1 MPLTVKSNV
10 IDTGPAV
17 APARRTYLANYLG
30 LVPYKSALIL
40 QQRLVTARSQGI
52 IPDIVLLLQH
62 PPVFT
67 VGRFRGEQDII
78 VPQQTLTQKGIDV
91 VSTTRGGS
99 VTYHGPGQLIGY
111 PILDLKAHGIGIR
124 QYIGKL
130 EQAAIGLLSTLGI
143 TGHRRTP
150 YPGSVWVDDSKICSI
165 GIHVSHHITMHG
177 IALNV
182 NTDLRYFDY
191 INPCGIRG
199 NVMTSIS
206 QVLGYPVE
214 PEAITDAFLD
224 SFSETFGLKHEIGFK
239 QCLDILDAPSG

>member
-1 MPLTVKSNV
+1 
-10 IDTGPAV
+10 
-17 APARRTYLANYLG
+17 
-30 LVPYKSALIL
+30 
-40 QQRLVTARSQGI
+40 
-52 IPDIVLLLQH
+52 
-62 PPVFT
+62 
-67 VGRFRGEQDII
+67 
-78 VPQQTLTQKGIDV
+78 
-91 VSTTRGGS
+91 
-99 VTYHGPGQLIGY
+99 
-111 PILDLKAHGIGIR
+111 
-124 QYIGKL
+124 
-130 EQAAIGLLSTLGI
+130 
-143 TGHRRTP
+143 
-150 YPGSVWVDDSKICSI
+150 
-165 GIHVSHHITMHG
+165 MHG